1 MVTNE
6 GLDEQLLSIVCFYES
21 SKDEVEREKLAR
33 QNLEYTKQR
42 RLYMDQILEMLR
54 TSGEEIL
61 ESDDFVNA
69 MEESRKITSDITNK
83 LSATRHI
90 EERIEENRKMLRPVA
105 QLASRLFFAVKSLS
119 SIEPMY

>member
-1 MVTNE
+1 
-6 GLDEQLLSIVCFYES
+6 
-21 SKDEVEREKLAR
+21 EKLAR
-33 QNLEYTKQR
+33 QSLEYSKQR

-54 TSGEEIL
+54 TSGSDIL

-83 LSATRHI
+83 LAATRHI

-105 QLASRLFFAVKSLS
+105 
-119 SIEPMY
+119 